1 MKNLLYLLLFCSCA
15 IMAQEQKYILLD
27 SLTTNYNV
35 KQYTLDTSPYGVKN
49 TIEVYNVF
57 LNRYDKQYI
66 ILLSVLPDLES
77 KSNWQEID
85 FKKVQNNLFSTKKL
99 FEELENKV
107 LGYDIISEKE
117 IKPIPNILKL
127 VKK

>member
-1 MKNLLYLLLFCSCA
+1 MKNLLYLLLLCSCA

-27 SLTTNYNV
+27 SLTTNYKV

-49 TIEVYNVF
+49 TIEMYNVF

-85 FKKVQNNLFSTKKL
+85 FKKVLPYTLYLHNMYSLLFLLTS
-99 FEELENKV
+99 V
-107 LGYDIISEKE
+107 Y
-117 IKPIPNILKL
+117 
-127 VKK
+127 